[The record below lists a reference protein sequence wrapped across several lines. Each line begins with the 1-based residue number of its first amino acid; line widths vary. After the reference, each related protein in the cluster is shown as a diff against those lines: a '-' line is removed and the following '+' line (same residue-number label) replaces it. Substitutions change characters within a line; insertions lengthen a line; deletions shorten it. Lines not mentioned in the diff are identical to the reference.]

1 MTGGP
6 RISVVVP
13 VYNTEQF
20 LAEAIDSVL
29 AQGEDNLEVIVV
41 DDGSTDGSASVAE
54 DFGSPVRVIRQANA
68 GPAAARNR
76 GIAAARA
83 EYLAFL
89 DADDLYSPD
98 KMALQS
104 DRLERHPAVDVV
116 VGQRQYWM
124 LGGVDAGDPG
134 FSRHHDDH
142 LSLQF
147 GCCLF
152 RRRVFDRVGPLDES
166 MRIGEDWDWFMRA
179 REAEV
184 GLLLHRDVVLHQR
197 IHTGNITR
205 QQDAVPRFT
214 LEMVRR
220 SLARRRQGLRTA
232 TSLPPLAN
240 FFEPGGGPS

>member
-1 MTGGP
+1 MTDSP

-13 VYNTEQF
+13 VYNTERF

-29 AQGEDNLEVIVV
+29 SQGADSLEVLVV

-54 DFGSPVRVIRQANA
+54 RFGSPVRVIRQANA

-83 EYLAFL
+83 DYLAFL

-98 KMALQS
+98 KFALQS
-104 DRLERHPAVDVV
+104 DRLDRHPAVDVV
-116 VGQRQYWM
+116 VGQRQYLM
-124 LGGVDAGDPG
+124 LGGIDAGDPG
-134 FSRHHDDH
+134 FSQHHDDH

-166 MRIGEDWDWFMRA
+166 MPHCEDWDWFMRA
-179 REAEV
+179 REAGV

-205 QQDAVPRFT
+205 QREAVSRFT

-220 SLARRRQGLRTA
+220 SLARRRRGLGAA
-232 TSLPPLAN
+232 TSLPPLAT
-240 FFEPGGGPS
+240 FFEPRGGL